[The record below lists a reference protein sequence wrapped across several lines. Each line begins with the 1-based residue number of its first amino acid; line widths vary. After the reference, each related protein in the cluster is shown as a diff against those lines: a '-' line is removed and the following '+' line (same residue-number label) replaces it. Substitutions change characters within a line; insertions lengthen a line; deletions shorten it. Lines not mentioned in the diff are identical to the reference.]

1 MDLLVVMYINNIIT
15 PVEPDVLF
23 SLYPPLTLFCKFMQE
38 ISSAPPIIESN
49 PMDDCNSSRLLC
61 EDDSGTQISFQE
73 CFVGSIY
80 IIVPWTA
87 LP

>member
-1 MDLLVVMYINNIIT
+1 
-15 PVEPDVLF
+15 
-23 SLYPPLTLFCKFMQE
+23 
-38 ISSAPPIIESN
+38 
-49 PMDDCNSSRLLC
+49 MDDSNSSRLLG

-73 CFVGSIY
+73 FFVGSIY